1 MHDQVKTRSRRE
13 IPAVGKVLDALGH
26 YDFSRPVIIDLVR
39 RELATIRAKA
49 EIPEFESIVDSIR
62 RSLANLRATRLQPVI
77 NGTGIVIHTNL
88 GRAPLAPEAVRALK
102 EIGPAYSNLEYDLVT
117 GERGRRGSYIENA
130 VALLCEAE
138 SATVVNNCA
147 AALVLIVH
155 YFTRAEGRGGEDA
168 PTRSE
173 VVISRGEMVQIG
185 GGFRI
190 GEIIEA
196 AGAKVRDVGATNKT
210 TLSDYA
216 KAIGQ
221 NTALILKVHR
231 SNFFMDG
238 FVESPSSTAIA
249 ALARKKRIP
258 FVEDLG
264 SGAIFPTER
273 LGLAEHE
280 PTPAEALKDGAG
292 LVCFSGD
299 KLFGG
304 PQAGIIAGKKRF
316 VAALKREPL
325 FRALR
330 CDKLVFAA
338 LQATIDLHLDQ
349 SGGIPAIA
357 LLQVS
362 EDELRA
368 RAAAIVDRL
377 EGVPVRIAIGCGTVK
392 VGGGTLP
399 KSTMSSVTID
409 IVPKNCSLADF
420 AARLRVSNPP
430 VIGYIANARFKLDLR
445 TIFPEQDELVVAAI
459 RAACANTIE
468 HHEDREEHEDG
479 I

>member
-1 MHDQVKTRSRRE
+1 MHDQVKARSRRE

-26 YDFSRPVIIDLVR
+26 YDFPRPVIIDLVR
-39 RELATIRAKA
+39 RELATIRAKP
-49 EIPEFESIVDSIR
+49 EIPEFESIVDSVR
-62 RSLANLRATRLQPVI
+62 RSLANLHATRLQPVI

-88 GRAPLAPEAVRALK
+88 GRAPLAPEAIRALK
-102 EIGPAYSNLEYDLVT
+102 QIGSAYSNLEYDLVT
-117 GERGRRGSYIENA
+117 GERGRRGAYIENA
-130 VALLCEAE
+130 LALLCEAE

-147 AALVLIVH
+147 AALTLIVH
-155 YFTRAEGRGGEDA
+155 YFTRADGRGEDA

-210 TLSDYA
+210 TLNDYA
-216 KAIGQ
+216 KAVGQ

-231 SNFFMDG
+231 SNFFMSG
-238 FVESPSSTAIA
+238 FVESPSSTALA
-249 ALARKKRIP
+249 GLARKKRIP
-258 FVEDLG
+258 LVEDLG

-280 PTPAEALKDGAG
+280 PTPAEALKDGAS

-325 FRALR
+325 SRALR

-338 LQATIDLHLDQ
+338 LQATVDLHLDQ

-368 RAAAIVDRL
+368 RAVAIVDRL
-377 EGVPVRIAIGCGTVK
+377 ERVPVRIAIGCGAVK

-409 IVPKNCSLADF
+409 IVPQNCSLADF
-420 AARLRVSNPP
+420 AARLRASNPP

-445 TIFPEQDELVVAAI
+445 TIFPHQDELVVAAL
-459 RAACANTIE
+459 RAACANTI
-468 HHEDREEHEDG
+468 
-479 I
+479 

>member
-1 MHDQVKTRSRRE
+1 MHDRVKTRVRRE
-13 IPAVGKVLDALGH
+13 IPAVSKVLDALGH
-26 YDFSRPVIIDLVR
+26 CDFSRPVIVDLVR
-39 RELATIRAKA
+39 RELATIRGRAVV
-49 EIPEFESIVDSIR
+49 PEFDSIVDSVS

-88 GRAPLAPEAVRALK
+88 GRAPLAPEADRALK
-102 EIGPAYSNLEYDLVT
+102 EIGSAYSNLEYDLVT
-117 GERGRRGSYIENA
+117 GERGRRGAYIENA
-130 VALLCEAE
+130 LALLCKAE

-155 YFTRAEGRGGEDA
+155 HFTNGRAQPPGA
-168 PTRSE
+168 PE

-210 TLSDYA
+210 TLSDYS
-216 KAIGQ
+216 KAIRQ
-221 NTALILKVHR
+221 STVLILKVHR
-231 SNFFMDG
+231 SNFSMSG
-238 FVESPSSTAIA
+238 FVDSPSSIA
-249 ALARKKRIP
+249 LAGLARKKRIP

-264 SGAIFPTER
+264 SGAIFPTEH

-280 PTPAEALKDGAG
+280 PTPAEASKDGAV
-292 LVCFSGD
+292 LVCISGD

-338 LQATIDLHLDQ
+338 LQATVDLHLDQ
-349 SGGIPAIA
+349 SGGIPAID

-362 EDELRA
+362 EEELRA

-377 EGVPVRIAIGCGTVK
+377 EGVPGRIAIGCGMVK

-399 KSTMSSVTID
+399 KSIMSSVTID
-409 IVPKNCSLADF
+409 IVPRNCSLADL

-430 VIGYIANARFKLDLR
+430 VIGYIANDRFKLDLR
-445 TIFPEQDELVVAAI
+445 TIFPQQDELVVAAV
-459 RAACANTIE
+459 RAACA
-468 HHEDREEHEDG
+468 
-479 I
+479 